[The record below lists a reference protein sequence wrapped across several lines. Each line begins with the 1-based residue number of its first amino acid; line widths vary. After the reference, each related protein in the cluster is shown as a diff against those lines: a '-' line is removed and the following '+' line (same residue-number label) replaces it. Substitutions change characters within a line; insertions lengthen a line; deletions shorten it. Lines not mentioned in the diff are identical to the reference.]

1 MASCSEAL
9 VAARLR
15 ACGVESY
22 VPTLRRRSLR
32 RYRPDIDE
40 VLMPG
45 YVFGRFD
52 LACRKP
58 VVEISQVIRILG
70 CGAQPEPIPDAQ
82 IDAVRQLTE
91 SGKGLAVHDY
101 TVGQPVRI
109 GSG

>member
-1 MASCSEAL
+1 
-9 VAARLR
+9 
-15 ACGVESY
+15 
-22 VPTLRRRSLR
+22 
-32 RYRPDIDE
+32 
-40 VLMPG
+40 MPG

-52 LACRKP
+52 LAGRKP

-70 CGAQPEPIPDAQ
+70 CGTQPEPIPDAQ

-109 GSG
+109 GSGPLAGVSGVIVWVKSQARVVVAIEMLHQAVSAEVDAESLTR